1 MVLFLLLLVF
11 SSPALA
17 QQVPPPVEQSRVY
30 YCYQGK
36 TFSARFQANA
46 VELFIRGQPPQRL
59 RLQPEAMET
68 AYRNEQWTLV
78 LNGNTA
84 YLALGQKRLY
94 DQCQDQ
100 RPVVNLDL
108 RYDCPAQVAPFPDKE
123 NLSLVQAEKLRLKRD
138 GALFIYHCY
147 PRSR

>member
-1 MVLFLLLLVF
+1 MVFPLFPLWF
-11 SSPALA
+11 SPPALA
-17 QQVPPPVEQSRVY
+17 QSVASWPEQSRVY
-30 YCYQGK
+30 YCDQGK
-36 TFSARFQANA
+36 TFSARFEDEA
-46 VELFIRGQPPQRL
+46 VELFLRGQPPQQL
-59 RLQPEAMET
+59 VQDPST
-68 AYRNEQWTLV
+68 VTTYRNSRWSLV
-78 LNGNTA
+78 LNDNRA
-84 YLALGQKRLY
+84 YPALGPKRLY

-108 RYDCPAQVAPFPDKE
+108 RYDCPAWVAPFPDKQ